1 MKDLALAINDIV
13 SGFQNRE
20 MWARMAWTDVRMRYK
35 RTLLGP
41 FWATLNMM
49 IFIIALGLVFATL
62 WKMELADYLPY
73 LTSGFLVWNPIASI
87 ITESGGTFVSA
98 SGTLLQIKMPYSTL
112 IFSTIYRNF
121 IIFLHHAVVYIGV
134 ILVYPVP
141 INLNTLLVIP
151 GLLLIGINSFWVGTV
166 VGMVCARYR
175 DIQPLLTNILQIVIF
190 LTPIFWT
197 PEMLR
202 GRSRLALVDA
212 NPFFHFVDIVI
223 SPLLGKAPAL
233 MSWVVTSSITII
245 GLLLAV
251 YCFKAYR
258 KKLCYWL

>member
-87 ITESGGTFVSA
+87 ITESGG
-98 SGTLLQIKMPYSTL
+98 LLFLRVELYCKLRCLIAPLSSRQFIEILSSSFIMP
-112 IFSTIYRNF
+112 
-121 IIFLHHAVVYIGV
+121 
-134 ILVYPVP
+134 
-141 INLNTLLVIP
+141 
-151 GLLLIGINSFWVGTV
+151 
-166 VGMVCARYR
+166 
-175 DIQPLLTNILQIVIF
+175 
-190 LTPIFWT
+190 
-197 PEMLR
+197 
-202 GRSRLALVDA
+202 
-212 NPFFHFVDIVI
+212 
-223 SPLLGKAPAL
+223 
-233 MSWVVTSSITII
+233 
-245 GLLLAV
+245 
-251 YCFKAYR
+251 
-258 KKLCYWL
+258 LCI